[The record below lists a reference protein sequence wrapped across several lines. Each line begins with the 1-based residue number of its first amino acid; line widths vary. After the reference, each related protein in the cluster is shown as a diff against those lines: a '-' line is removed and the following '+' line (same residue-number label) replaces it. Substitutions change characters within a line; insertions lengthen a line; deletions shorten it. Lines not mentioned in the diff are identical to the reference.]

1 MFSNL
6 YPPVVSGSATHSSS
20 LVGELKQRGH
30 RPFVITAR
38 VNADSPPYEEIDSI
52 PVYRLPCLRMPKLPI
67 ALNFPW
73 ISYTFTPGNLRRIE
87 AILRRRRPD
96 VLHQHNHMFDTALSS
111 TWARRQLKIP
121 LALSIHTMIRHAN
134 PLYNILLY
142 PGDRIALRCLVAQ
155 RSDLL
160 ILPDCNMQQYVAQA
174 FPTSPTVL
182 VPYGINL
189 LPDADPAEVRR
200 LREKHN
206 LNGKRVILS
215 LGHVHEVRNRRDL
228 ISALP
233 EVRKAFPDVV
243 VLIVGKEASETP
255 RTLAKQLGVSDA
267 VIFNGPAPY
276 DEIPAYLAMAD
287 LEAHLFYQDAV
298 ERTSLGIASQEAM
311 GTGKAVISAVNPDS
325 LGPGMLKHGENV
337 YLVERGNPRSMA
349 GAIIE
354 ILSDPDRRDRVGRAG
369 QKLIRDNFTWDV
381 VCRKTIDAY
390 QQAVDRSRCNGRW
403 A

>member
-1 MFSNL
+1 
-6 YPPVVSGSATHSSS
+6 
-20 LVGELKQRGH
+20 
-30 RPFVITAR
+30 
-38 VNADSPPYEEIDSI
+38 
-52 PVYRLPCLRMPKLPI
+52 
-67 ALNFPW
+67 LNFPW

-87 AILRRRRPD
+87 AILRRHRPD
-96 VLHQHNHMFDTALSS
+96 VLHQHNHMFDTAFSS

-134 PLYNILLY
+134 PLYNLLLY
-142 PGDRIALRCLVAQ
+142 PGDRIGLRCLVAQ

-174 FPTSPTVL
+174 FPTSPTVV

-243 VLIVGKEASETP
+243 VLIVGKEASDTP
-255 RTLAKQLGVSDA
+255 RTLAKQLGVEDA
-267 VIFNGPAPY
+267 VISNGPAPY
-276 DEIPAYLAMAD
+276 NEIPAYLAMAD

-354 ILSDPDRRDRVGRAG
+354 ILSDPDKRDRVGRAG
-369 QKLIRDNFTWDV
+369 QKLIRENFTWDV
-381 VCRKTIDAY
+381 VCLKTIEAY
-390 QQAVDRSRCNGRW
+390 QQAVDRSRYNGRW